1 MLTNKPGQITLSIIV
16 VAGFFAILY
25 YFLSMRGTLPAEH
38 RELIAGMIGALTM
51 KFGSTMDFWFGSNV
65 GTDRTRELLFRA
77 TPAPTKEEDCIELT
91 REVKS

>member
-1 MLTNKPGQITLSIIV
+1 MVTNKPGQITLSVIV

-25 YFLSMRGTLPAEH
+25 YFLSMRGTLPDAH

-65 GTDRTRELLFRA
+65 GTDRTKEMLFRA
-77 TPAPTKEEDCIELT
+77 QPLTDDCVEPTKE
-91 REVKS
+91 VKS